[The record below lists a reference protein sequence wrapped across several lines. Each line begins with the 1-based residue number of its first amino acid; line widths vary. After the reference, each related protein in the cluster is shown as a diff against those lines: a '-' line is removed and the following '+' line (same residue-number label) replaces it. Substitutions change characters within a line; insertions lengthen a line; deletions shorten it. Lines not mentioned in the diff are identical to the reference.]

1 MASATTN
8 LLRDLGFALGPVIGS
23 AIAFGIGAAVFAGP
37 LAGILGQA
45 GLPAEAVAGLSNV
58 PPLGYLSG
66 WDGVIAQFSGQATAS
81 GAPAQAVDGMVNAL
95 TSAKQQILGV
105 AGTSLGQGFQTVYLA
120 AGIAATL
127 SAILTLFISAS
138 SSAPT
143 PDATAEDIEANA
155 EAAV

>member
-1 MASATTN
+1 
-8 LLRDLGFALGPVIGS
+8 
-23 AIAFGIGAAVFAGP
+23 
-37 LAGILGQA
+37 
-45 GLPAEAVAGLSNV
+45 LPAEAVAGLSNV

-81 GAPAQAVDGMVNAL
+81 GAPVQAVDGMVNAL
-95 TSAKQQILGV
+95 TSAKQQIQGV